1 MTITEDVHGQQT
13 ALFLKKK
20 KKIPIN
26 SFHHAST
33 SHTYQERRKKKKA
46 DEASKQDRQRDE
58 EVDILPTLTIHD
70 IQTPEHPTHCIV
82 QNRQLNRQSI
92 GMSYPSTGSDQ
103 PSHRYRISTN
113 TSSHR
118 LASPRQNQTSPD
130 QIKKNIQYT
139 K

>member
-20 KKIPIN
+20 KKSQSTHFITHLLHTPI
-26 SFHHAST
+26 
-33 SHTYQERRKKKKA
+33 RKEEKKKA

-118 LASPRQNQTSPD
+118 LASTKPD
-130 QIKKNIQYT
+130 QPRPDKKEYT
-139 K
+139 VH

>member
-20 KKIPIN
+20 KKSQSTHFITHLLHTPI
-26 SFHHAST
+26 
-33 SHTYQERRKKKKA
+33 RKEEKKKA

>member
-33 SHTYQERRKKKKA
+33 SHTYQERRKKKA

>member
-20 KKIPIN
+20 KKNPNQLISSRIYFTHL
-26 SFHHAST
+26 SGKK
-33 SHTYQERRKKKKA
+33 KKKKA

-118 LASPRQNQTSPD
+118 LASTKPD
-130 QIKKNIQYT
+130 QPRPDKKEYT
-139 K
+139 VH